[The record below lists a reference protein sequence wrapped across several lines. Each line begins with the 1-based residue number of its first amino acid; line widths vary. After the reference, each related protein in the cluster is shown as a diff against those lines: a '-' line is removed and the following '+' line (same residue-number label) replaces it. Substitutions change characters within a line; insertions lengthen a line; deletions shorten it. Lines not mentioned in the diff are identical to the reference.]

1 VRTDVHKSRSSA
13 ASRSARCSIW
23 RPFAVALALLP
34 ARVIA
39 QEANPVQRVANIVSV
54 AVEEYKKGIDAKGRL
69 ISADEYQEA
78 VGFLTDARDAAGR
91 LPGDKPMT
99 ARIVLDSIIA
109 AVNAKKPPETLD
121 SLNARFAAAL
131 GSEAALALPAKP
143 INVAE
148 GARVYAAS
156 CALCHGERGLGDGP
170 AGLKLTP
177 RPPAIGTKEMASVS
191 PATMFRKISVG
202 VTGTAMPA
210 FSPQLTDDQRWNVV
224 AYLATLRSSAT
235 EVAEGE
241 GLYVQGCVSCHGMNG
256 VADGNVARAL
266 SKLPTDLATIAWQA
280 ERSDSQIALAVSAGM
295 AGTPMP
301 PSSQLTPAQVKS
313 VVAYLRSLPMQTK
326 TVSSAAGPRD
336 SAARAPEAAARAS
349 ILLLEQSLTAIRG
362 GRASDASDRAFD
374 AYLAFEPI
382 ESRARA
388 RDPGVVASM
397 EKLFTDFKGAVRA
410 NDLRTAERSLDAI
423 ESNMPKVVE
432 LTRPTGSASEA
443 FLQSL
448 LIILR
453 EGFEAILV
461 IGAVVAFL
469 LKTGHRERLRSI
481 WMGIGLGLVAS
492 GLTAVIL
499 RTVLL
504 AIPASQDIIE
514 GVTLLVAV
522 AVLFSVSY
530 WLISRVEAAKW
541 QQFIREKVTNALEH
555 GGGRALAFVAFLAV
569 YREGAETALFYQA
582 LFNEGSHVI
591 LPITLGIVV
600 GFGALG
606 VIFTLF
612 YKYGVRIPLR
622 PFFSVTSVLL
632 YYMAFVFTGTAIR
645 ELQEGNAM
653 SITLIRGLPTVPAIG
668 LYPTWETVVA
678 QLVLLAL
685 FVFALAKTFWPKRS
699 VTLPVVAPA
708 PADSSPL
715 MSQINALRAEN
726 ETLKA
731 RLTSLEAA
739 MDARTSGVTTE

>member
-1 VRTDVHKSRSSA
+1 VKAILSRLTA
-13 ASRSARCSIW
+13 LRMSRIY
-23 RPFAVALALLP
+23 PIILVALLP
-34 ARVIA
+34 SRGVA
-39 QEANPVQRVANIVSV
+39 QDANPVQRVANIVSV

-91 LPGDKPMT
+91 LPGDKPNT
-99 ARIVLDSIIA
+99 ARGVLDSIIA
-109 AVNAKKPPETLD
+109 AVNAKKPPEILD
-121 SLNARFAAAL
+121 TLNAHFAAAL
-131 GSEAALALPAKP
+131 GSEAALAFPAKP
-143 INVAE
+143 LSIAE
-148 GARVYAAS
+148 GARVYATTCAS
-156 CALCHGERGLGDGP
+156 CHGERGLGDGP
-170 AGLKLTP
+170 AGLKLNP
-177 RPPAIGTKEMASVS
+177 RPPAIGTTEMASVS

-210 FSPQLTDDQRWNVV
+210 FSPALTDDQRWNVV
-224 AYLATLRSSAT
+224 AYLSSLRSSAT
-235 EVAEGE
+235 QVAEGE
-241 GLYVQGCVSCHGMNG
+241 GLYVQGCVSCHGMSG
-256 VADGNVARAL
+256 VADGSIARAL
-266 SKLPTDLATIAWQA
+266 SKLPPDLATIAWQA

-301 PSSQLTPAQVKS
+301 PSSQLSQAQVKS
-313 VVAYLRSLPMQTK
+313 VVAYLRSLPMQTR
-326 TVSSAAGPRD
+326 TIASSTSRD
-336 SAARAPEAAARAS
+336 SSGSAPAVAARQS

-362 GRASDASDRAFD
+362 GRTSDASDRAFD

-397 EKLFTDFKGAVRA
+397 EKMYTDFKGAVRA
-410 NDLRTAERSLDAI
+410 NDLRSAERSLDAI

-469 LKTGHRERLRSI
+469 LKTGHRERLKSI
-481 WMGIGLGLVAS
+481 WIGIGLGLLAS
-492 GLTAVIL
+492 GVTAVIL

-514 GVTLLVAV
+514 GVTMLVAV

-582 LFNEGSHVI
+582 LFNEGAHVI
-591 LPITLGIVV
+591 LPITLGIIV
-600 GFGALG
+600 GFAALG
-606 VIFTLF
+606 IIFTLF

-653 SITLIRGLPTVPAIG
+653 SITLIRGFPTITAIG
-668 LYPTWETVVA
+668 LYPTWETVLA

-685 FVFALAKTFWPKRS
+685 FVFAVAKTFWPKRS
-699 VTLPVVAPA
+699 VTLPVVAPTA
-708 PADSSPL
+708 GATTVD
-715 MSQINALRAEN
+715 SQIAVLRAEN
-726 ETLKA
+726 DALKA
-731 RLTSLEAA
+731 RLASVEAALEA
-739 MDARTSGVTTE
+739 RVSGVTSE